1 MIVDQ
6 DMRGAVAVGQ
16 LHTLTAW
23 QSLLVQHLRL
33 WCDGPADQSKVRHD
47 WNASLNATG
56 GEVTLEVFDALIQC
70 LQTYARRPLIR
81 HELDCACLGADEAV
95 FMQVVSDASDGH
107 LDDAVMLAGLIALPA
122 YAEQIAILAGQ
133 VGASFRATAITNK
146 ANRLPALHATHQILH

>member
-6 DMRGAVAVGQ
+6 NMRGAVAVGQ
-16 LHTLTAW
+16 LHTLAAW

-33 WCDGPADQSKVRHD
+33 WCDGPAGRNKVRDD
-47 WNASLNATG
+47 WSASLNAAD
-56 GEVTLEVFDALIQC
+56 GEVTLEVFGALIQC

-81 HELDCACLGADEAV
+81 HGVDCGCLGADEAV
-95 FMQVVSDASDGH
+95 FTQVVSDASDGH

-133 VGASFRATAITNK
+133 VGASFRATATTNK
-146 ANRLPALHATHQILH
+146 DNRWSAPKTTHQIIH